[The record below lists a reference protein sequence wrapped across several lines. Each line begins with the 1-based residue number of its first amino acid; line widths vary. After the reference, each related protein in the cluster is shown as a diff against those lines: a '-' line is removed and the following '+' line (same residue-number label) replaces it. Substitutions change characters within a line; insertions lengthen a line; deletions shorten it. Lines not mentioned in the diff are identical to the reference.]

1 MEKSYQASIHTSPY
15 WRQVGCTLH
24 GTTWKCT
31 HAKNYV
37 NYTVMLLFESPSGT
51 KLNKKALLSKAF
63 FFVCRKARRVAAQRV
78 REDISRFEA
87 T

>member
-1 MEKSYQASIHTSPY
+1 MAELVDAADSKS
-15 WRQVGCTLH
+15 V
-24 GTTWKCT
+24 
-31 HAKNYV
+31 
-37 NYTVMLLFESPSGT
+37 FERSGSSSLPRGT

>member
-1 MEKSYQASIHTSPY
+1 MDCMESLKLFILPTAMASMYPY
-15 WRQVGCTLH
+15 MYPLKANLSGGLEFTGTLQ
-24 GTTWKCT
+24 
-31 HAKNYV
+31 
-37 NYTVMLLFESPSGT
+37 SPSGT

-78 REDISRFEA
+78 REAISRFEA